1 MAGALSEKGLSWS
14 GSESSVVSLL
24 RSGGERGAPVFPVS
38 VLGFPVSVLVFPI
51 SVLGFPISVLGF
63 PVSILGC
70 RGETFATG
78 AGRCRFLQDL
88 GNIPVDAICVV
99 CGVGDGGCKARLHSH
114 LA

>member
-38 VLGFPVSVLVFPI
+38 VLGFPVSI
-51 SVLGFPISVLGF
+51 LGL

>member
-38 VLGFPVSVLVFPI
+38 VLGFPVSI
-51 SVLGFPISVLGF
+51 LGL

-88 GNIPVDAICVV
+88 GNIPVDAVCVV